1 MKGERRVG
9 RSVESESRPGGRI
22 AVTDTEA
29 STTRDRDPRTRYVGP
44 PGGAGR
50 APAGR
55 AEAGAKRRLASRTC
69 PGRRP
74 HVHPARPTRPA
85 DNTYQSQGLAV
96 MLGRV
101 VDHLVGV
108 SEIARMLGVS
118 RQRAVQVVGDYA
130 DFPAP
135 VSTLAS
141 GRIWE
146 REAVEAWIT
155 AHPDRKPGRR
165 PKSETAA
172 TEAEEEA

>member
-1 MKGERRVG
+1 MNGERHAS
-9 RSVESESRPGGRI
+9 RSVVSDSRSGGRVTVTRRGVANGPHTATLDQVRGAAGRGGTGARRASRSRSEAKAGVPDLPRKAAPRPPRPTDPTGGQHLPESRVSGY
-22 AVTDTEA
+22 A
-29 STTRDRDPRTRYVGP
+29 GP
-44 PGGAGR
+44 
-50 APAGR
+50 
-55 AEAGAKRRLASRTC
+55 
-69 PGRRP
+69 
-74 HVHPARPTRPA
+74 
-85 DNTYQSQGLAV
+85 
-96 MLGRV
+96 V

-108 SEIARMLGVS
+108 SEIAHMLGVS